1 MSQHGAIDH
10 RLEDE
15 LDEARHRNS
24 VYAAALL
31 LACDNDAGRAAE
43 LMRTAHAQ
51 LTPTAREHVAKFF
64 RVR

>member
-1 MSQHGAIDH
+1 
-10 RLEDE
+10 
-15 LDEARHRNS
+15 

-51 LTPTAREHVAKFF
+51 LTPTAREHVANFF